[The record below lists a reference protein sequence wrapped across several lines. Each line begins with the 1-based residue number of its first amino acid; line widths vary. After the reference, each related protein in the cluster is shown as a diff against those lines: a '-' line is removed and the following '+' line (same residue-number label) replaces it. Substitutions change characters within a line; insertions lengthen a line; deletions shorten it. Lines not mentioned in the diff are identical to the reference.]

1 MDHAGRKYFTSDV
14 CNIIRRES
22 LVHVPI
28 QSTDRLAS
36 MIYVLYRLGKRE
48 TAVRDHSRRFEND
61 SAFLPSPRL
70 DFNDS
75 FATKRDTGW
84 PSFRDEYEEEV
95 EVVYQ
100 RNGFRFFSSR
110 GSLCSNEPRRFTGR
124 RVAEIASF
132 SFLFPLFLDDHFPR
146 ESSYPPFL
154 WHVFSNTSIGKTE
167 ISAIWRRYVL
177 FLSGEETSFRPP
189 FSSIAARFVN
199 SH

>member
-1 MDHAGRKYFTSDV
+1 MA
-14 CNIIRRES
+14 S
-22 LVHVPI
+22 LVHALI
-28 QSTDRLAS
+28 QSTNRLAS
-36 MIYVLYRLGKRE
+36 MIYVLYRLGERE

-61 SAFLPSPRL
+61 TAFLPSPRL
-70 DFNDS
+70 DFNDL

-100 RNGFRFFSSR
+100 RNGFLFSRLSVQQRTEKIYR
-110 GSLCSNEPRRFTGR
+110 GRA
-124 RVAEIASF
+124 AEIASF
-132 SFLFPLFLDDHFPR
+132 SFLFLLFSDDHFPR

>member
-22 LVHVPI
+22 LVHAPI

-36 MIYVLYRLGKRE
+36 MIYVLYRLGGRE
-48 TAVRDHSRRFEND
+48 TAVRDHSRRFGND
-61 SAFLPSPRL
+61 TAFLPSPRL

-100 RNGFRFFSSR
+100 RNGFLFSRLSVQQRTEKIYRGTSCGDCFFFFS
-110 GSLCSNEPRRFTGR
+110 F
-124 RVAEIASF
+124 
-132 SFLFPLFLDDHFPR
+132 
-146 ESSYPPFL
+146 PPF
-154 WHVFSNTSIGKTE
+154 
-167 ISAIWRRYVL
+167 
-177 FLSGEETSFRPP
+177 FR
-189 FSSIAARFVN
+189 
-199 SH
+199 